1 VNKLTFVSVG
11 FAMGVVESA
20 LLFPI
25 DTYKGQAPWCECIVS
40 LISCSNHRSCVSGC
54 FACLTRQKTNLQADG
69 GVAKSTLRTARAMI
83 AKNGGFISLYRGFW
97 VSTVGTAPAT
107 VAYLNLYNE
116 LRGLGNK
123 WCDRQGISPGVASL
137 LVPFVSGGAA
147 DLLSLALYTPFDVVT
162 THMQR
167 GQDKATY
174 RGNVRQVVSGMYR
187 TEGARGFFRGFAAA
201 ALTFTPTS
209 ALWWPSYEVC
219 KRTLSPLFLDK
230 DQLARLDMKSHGG
243 DDNVEAEG
251 LNTPASRRMAF
262 VVALS
267 GVLAGAVAYGLTNPM
282 DLVRTRMILQ
292 QETYGE
298 KRVLGVLRAVA
309 RREGFAALFKGV
321 VPRVMSA
328 APASALGSFTYELA
342 LRISLKN

>member
-1 VNKLTFVSVG
+1 
-11 FAMGVVESA
+11 
-20 LLFPI
+20 
-25 DTYKGQAPWCECIVS
+25 
-40 LISCSNHRSCVSGC
+40 
-54 FACLTRQKTNLQADG
+54 
-69 GVAKSTLRTARAMI
+69 
-83 AKNGGFISLYRGFW
+83 
-97 VSTVGTAPAT
+97 
-107 VAYLNLYNE
+107 
-116 LRGLGNK
+116 
-123 WCDRQGISPGVASL
+123 
-137 LVPFVSGGAA
+137 VSGGAA